1 MTETEIKFRCGDLDA
16 LRGRVVDAGGE
27 KVSEFFE
34 DNVVYDDRG
43 GTLRASGRL
52 LRLRKSD
59 RVSLTFKK
67 PIEKKVFK
75 VMEELEVEV
84 SDFDSMDAIL
94 LSLGY
99 VKTFRY
105 QKRRAIYALGRCSVN
120 LDETPIGNFVEIEG
134 EKADI
139 EGLAAILGLPMR
151 EGISKNYRELYRE
164 HCGKEGAEPDD
175 MVFRGEENA

>member
-1 MTETEIKFRCGDLDA
+1 MTETEIKFRWGDLEP
-16 LRGRVVDAGGE
+16 LRARVADAGGE
-27 KVSEFFE
+27 KISEFFE

-43 GTLRASGRL
+43 GTLRAGGRL

-59 RVSLTFKK
+59 RVFLTFKN
-67 PIEKKVFK
+67 PIEKTVFK

-84 SDFDSMDAIL
+84 SDFESMGAIL
-94 LSLGY
+94 LALGY

-134 EKADI
+134 EKGDI
-139 EGLAAILGLPMR
+139 ESLAAVLGLPMS
-151 EGISKNYRELYRE
+151 EGISLNYRELYGE
-164 HCGKEGAEPDD
+164 HCAKEGVEPAD
-175 MVFRGEENA
+175 MVFRAGETA